1 MKYLLLVS
9 HGGFAE
15 GLKTSLAMFA
25 GDKMDQVIAVGLKDG
40 KTVDDFAK
48 DSRQAISGLTAD
60 DSVVVLADIV
70 GGSPLTT
77 ACSVLDL
84 SLIHI

>member
-25 GDKMDQVIAVGLKDG
+25 GDKMDQVIAIGLKDG

-48 DSRQAISGLTAD
+48 
-60 DSVVVLADIV
+60 
-70 GGSPLTT
+70 PP
-77 ACSVLDL
+77 
-84 SLIHI
+84 